1 MFRNITFKQ
10 IDLQKLPYQKMIILV
25 LAIICIVSVRSCSL
39 KQMEITSSG
48 IKIEM
53 YKAQANVFNTTVNKL
68 GETITTQLAV
78 ITNKDKEV
86 EKLLSKN
93 STLSNLN
100 TQMKF
105 SSEAKVYDVVAAYAV
120 PPETIRIHDTTY
132 IPVGTDFSKT
142 DKWYSISGSIQD
154 KGVVFDSLS
163 FKDSI
168 TYNLGTKRQPGLFGF
183 FKPYDPTVEV
193 ISSNPY
199 ITVKSLQ
206 NMKFVSKPK
215 WYERKGVWFI
225 AGAVSAGVGAYYL
238 VK

>member
-1 MFRNITFKQ
+1 MFGLEFAK
-10 IDLQKLPYQKMIILV
+10 IDLQKLPYQKIFILV
-25 LAIICIVSVRSCSL
+25 LAIICIVSIRSCSL
-39 KQMEITSSG
+39 KELEITSSG
-48 IKIEM
+48 VKIQM
-53 YKAQANVFNTTVNKL
+53 YEAQAHVFKTTVNKL

-93 STLSNLN
+93 SSLSNLN
-100 TQMKF
+100 AQMKF
-105 SSEAKVYDVVAAYAV
+105 SSEAKMYDVVAAYAV

-132 IPVGTDFSKT
+132 IAVGSGFLKV
-142 DKWYSISGSIQD
+142 DKWYSISGYVEE
-154 KGVVFDSLS
+154 KGIVFDSIS

-168 TYNLGTKRQPGLFGF
+168 TYNLGTKRKPGLFGY

-215 WYERKGVWFI
+215 WYERRGVWFV
-225 AGAVSAGVGAYYL
+225 AGVVSAGVGVYM